1 MYLFK
6 FNRFYPPTDKADS
19 TDCQLQS
26 GFSSQLVFATMSAPS
41 RAIALPLQQFASERS
56 AQNSSLSSDCQE
68 DSRQDITLAGDRAI
82 EQLVSHLL
90 KFGVLLASAIVLL
103 GGWIYLSHHGT
114 EPAEYQFFH
123 GEPTEFCSPWG
134 VVQAVSSGSSLSI
147 IQLGILLLIATPIL
161 RVVFC
166 LSTFLWQRDLIYIF
180 ITSFVLAGLLYSL
193 IGAYV

>member
-6 FNRFYPPTDKADS
+6 FNRFYPLANKADS
-19 TDCQLQS
+19 RGCQLQS
-26 GFSSQLVFATMSAPS
+26 GFSSQLVFATLSASS
-41 RAIALPLQQFASERS
+41 RAIALPLQLASER
-56 AQNSSLSSDCQE
+56 AVQNSSLSSDCQE
-68 DSRQDITLAGDRAI
+68 DSQQDITLAGDRTI

-103 GGWIYLSHHGT
+103 GGWIYLSRHGT

-134 VVQAVSSGSSLSI
+134 VVQAVLSGNSLSI
-147 IQLGILLLIATPIL
+147 IQLGILLLIATPIV

-166 LSTFLWQRDLIYIF
+166 LSTFIWQRDLSYIF

-193 IGAYV
+193 IGAYI